1 MGLMLRSD
9 PTSDGYP
16 SDVRWSDQMSDKHVI
31 MIYLPPYLSCARRQ
45 IRLISVYLAIMQV
58 TGSNREI
65 DEILT
70 NCAHFEAP

>member
-1 MGLMLRSD
+1 
-9 PTSDGYP
+9 
-16 SDVRWSDQMSDKHVI
+16 

-58 TGSNREI
+58 TGSNEEI
-65 DEILT
+65 GEILA